1 VSIRV
6 KVALLF
12 TLGAALVL
20 GSATFLALSL
30 YRQQAEQYRR
40 QADQAQQVQ
49 LRRGLDSVSTLLDQE
64 RLKAQAGAEVVAGR
78 VAVQNAL
85 SSGDTRQLLQLLN
98 TLRGQLRVSRL
109 VAVDAGGKVLA
120 AQPATNQA
128 FDGFGPV
135 RQALRG
141 QPATTALVEVDG
153 ILAYL
158 SAAPIT
164 SGGEVIG
171 AVLALAQLDNTF
183 FTNVARVTGHE
194 AALVMIQSRE
204 PRRLRL
210 AALSP
215 GINRGWAFAEDKTV
229 DPQLWLESGE
239 KVTQTRL
246 GDVTYTVAVRAL
258 RSGNQ
263 TPANFLVAQPVP
275 VPGDLLGPA
284 RRSFVV
290 LSIAATLLAGVA
302 GWLIGWAVSSRLT
315 ALTAAIRAA
324 RHGLPEPKLPAGRDE
339 LGCLAREVAAFR
351 HELAEHLRQ
360 AADGRNRLRAV
371 LDSLCDGIVVMDAQG
386 ALLYVNPAAHCLLG
400 LPENESIGEQTAAL
414 SLAALPPA
422 GEAHELRT
430 GDRVLLLRSEE
441 VVGSDG
447 TERVRVTVIRDVT
460 QEHAL
465 ERLKGDFVSSVS
477 HELRTPLTAIKG
489 AVDLLL
495 EEETGRLTSVQR
507 RFLNAIRRN
516 SERLITLVS
525 DLLDLSR
532 IEAGRVELDLRA
544 LDTFALVRGAV
555 LAHSDLFAARGQH
568 VHIDVPE
575 DIAPMR
581 GDRQRVE
588 QILANLLSNA
598 AKYTPRGGQICIS
611 ARACDGYIQIAVAD
625 SGPGVPPEERELVF
639 EKFYRGGDALTRQE
653 QGTGLGLTIVKS
665 LVELQGGRVW
675 VEDAPGGG
683 ACFVFT
689 LPRAEDDEE

>member
-1 VSIRV
+1 VTIRV
-6 KVALLF
+6 QVALLF
-12 TLGAALVL
+12 TVGAALVL

-30 YRQQAEQYRR
+30 YQQQADQYRR
-40 QADQAQQVQ
+40 QADQALQVQ
-49 LRRGLDSVSTLLDQE
+49 LRRGLDSVTALLDQE
-64 RLKAQAGAEVVAGR
+64 RLKALSGAEVVAGR

-85 SSGDTRQLLQLLN
+85 SGGDTRQLLQLLN
-98 TLRGQLRVSRL
+98 TLRGQLRLSRL
-109 VAVDAGGKVLA
+109 VAVDAGGKVIV
-120 AQPATNQA
+120 AQPATNQT
-128 FDGFGPV
+128 FEGFGPV

-158 SAAPIT
+158 SAAPVT

-171 AVLALAQLDNTF
+171 AIVALAQLDNTF
-183 FTNVARVTGHE
+183 FSNVARVTGHE
-194 AALVMIQSRE
+194 AALVMVQSRE

-229 DPQLWLESGE
+229 DPQLWLDSGDR
-239 KVTQTRL
+239 VTLTRL
-246 GDVTYTVAVRAL
+246 GDVTYTVAQRAL

-263 TPANFLVAQPVP
+263 TPANFLVAQPVL
-275 VPGDLLGPA
+275 VPGDPLGPT
-284 RRSFVV
+284 RRSFII
-290 LSIAATLLAGVA
+290 LSISATLLAAVA
-302 GWLIGWAVSSRLT
+302 GWLTGWLLSRRLT
-315 ALTAAIRAA
+315 ILATALRAA
-324 RHGLPEPKLPAGRDE
+324 RAGAPAPRLPGGRDE
-339 LGCLAREVAAFR
+339 LGRLASEVAAFR
-351 HELAEHLRQ
+351 DELA
-360 AADGRNRLRAV
+360 GRLAQTAGVRDRLRAV
-371 LDSLCDGIVVMDAQG
+371 LDSLSNGIVVTDSQG
-386 ALLYVNPAAHCLLG
+386 ALLYVNHAACCLLG
-400 LPENESIGEQTAAL
+400 LPERDDLGEQAVAPL
-414 SLAALPPA
+414 LAALPAA

-430 GDRVLLLRSEE
+430 GDCILLLCSEE
-441 VVGSDG
+441 VAVADA
-447 TERVRVTVIRDVT
+447 TERVRVTTIRDVT
-460 QEHAL
+460 HEHAL

-477 HELRTPLTAIKG
+477 HELRTPLTSIKG

-495 EEETGRLTSVQR
+495 EEQTGRLTAVQR
-507 RFLNAIRRN
+507 RFLQAIRRN
-516 SERLITLVS
+516 SERLIALVS

-555 LAHSDLFAARGQH
+555 LAHSDLFAARGQQ
-568 VHIDVPE
+568 VSLEVPE
-575 DIAPMR
+575 DVAPIH

-598 AKYTPRGGQICIS
+598 AKYTPRGGRICVS
-611 ARACDGYIQIAVAD
+611 ARACDGYVEIAVAD

-653 QGTGLGLTIVKS
+653 QGTGLGLTIVRS

-683 ACFVFT
+683 ARFVFT
-689 LPRAEDDEE
+689 LPRARGEEE